1 MAMNRSDLFLPVR
14 RIEAS
19 EPNAELP
26 AHWPMVMPPVRQL
39 LLEGLDLGAVT
50 VMVGE
55 NGVGKSTLLEAL
67 AIAYGLNAE
76 GGSTGAMHAT
86 RASESTLS
94 QLLKLH
100 RGAAAPRKGFFL
112 RAETMHSF
120 YTYLEES
127 SVGSAL
133 HERSH
138 GESFL
143 DLIEERIR
151 LKGLWVLDE
160 PESALSLTG
169 CVQLIER
176 LRGIVERGSQVLIS
190 THSPV
195 LAAFPGARILEVG
208 SWGFRESEYDHLE
221 LVRNWREFFTDPGA
235 FLGSPETE

>member
-1 MAMNRSDLFLPVR
+1 MNRSDLFLPVR
-14 RIEAS
+14 RIEAH
-19 EPNAELP
+19 EPNAELR
-26 AHWPMVMPPVRQL
+26 AQWPMVMPPVRQL
-39 LLEGLDLGAVT
+39 LLEGLDLGQIT

-67 AIAYGLNAE
+67 AISFGLNAE

-86 RASESTLS
+86 RASESSLS

-100 RGAAAPRKGFFL
+100 RGAAASRKGFFL

-127 SVGSAL
+127 RVGSAL

-143 DLIEERIR
+143 DLVGERAN
-151 LKGLWVLDE
+151 LKGLWLLDE
-160 PESALSLTG
+160 PESALSLAG
-169 CVQLIER
+169 CVQLVEI
-176 LRGIVERGSQVLIS
+176 LRGIVQRGSQVVIS

-195 LAAFPGARILEVG
+195 LAAFPGAKILEVG
-208 SWGFRESEYDHLE
+208 AWGFRESEYDQLE
-221 LVRNWREFFTDPGA
+221 LVRNWREFFTDPQS
-235 FLGSPETE
+235 FLDTSG